1 MHQNKSSYMQYGI
14 DIGGTKMELGIFDD
28 NQNLL
33 SSQRIQTPT
42 DDYSKFL
49 QAVIFLVEQADQNTL
64 GESTVGIGLP
74 CVIDSNNFAVSSNI
88 QCING
93 KNVHADIREK
103 LKRCVRFGN
112 DSETFAI
119 AESVCG
125 AGKNHSKVLSVI
137 IGTGVNSTL
146 CVQGKLFTSHNK
158 IAGEWGHVL
167 LSALHQ
173 QRYGLP
179 LLECGCGSL
188 GCVEPYVSGKGLE
201 WLYTHMGGDKI
212 SAQTLVTKMR
222 HGDHLAVKTF
232 NCYLDLLA
240 HSLAQL
246 VIYYDPD
253 VIVVGGG
260 ISNISEIYMYLP
272 DLMSDY
278 LFKGVLLPKIVGTK
292 FSNHSALLGAAI
304 IGAEGSEL
312 VTQLD

>member
-1 MHQNKSSYMQYGI
+1 
-14 DIGGTKMELGIFDD
+14 
-28 NQNLL
+28 
-33 SSQRIQTPT
+33 
-42 DDYSKFL
+42 
-49 QAVIFLVEQADQNTL
+49 
-64 GESTVGIGLP
+64 
-74 CVIDSNNFAVSSNI
+74 
-88 QCING
+88 
-93 KNVHADIREK
+93 
-103 LKRCVRFGN
+103 
-112 DSETFAI
+112 
-119 AESVCG
+119 
-125 AGKNHSKVLSVI
+125 
-137 IGTGVNSTL
+137 
-146 CVQGKLFTSHNK
+146 
-158 IAGEWGHVL
+158 
-167 LSALHQ
+167 
-173 QRYGLP
+173 
-179 LLECGCGSL
+179 
-188 GCVEPYVSGKGLE
+188 
-201 WLYTHMGGDKI
+201 
-212 SAQTLVTKMR
+212 MR